1 MQQKAMAF
9 GCCMSF
15 GGTSGRRRGAGHA
28 AGPATAPPERRTCTT
43 GRGTPTLPDGSKRPP
58 RCSVAILCDSSAAAT
73 HRRHRW
79 SCGVHHT
86 EPGGGRNSRLSGRVQ
101 GLPTSIG
108 AGAPGGRLRTICR
121 PVSEISASRR
131 NCACSRLTVGLLP
144 APGAARDARQ
154 VDRQDGDRSASSPA
168 QAETVSRRT
177 YEGEAKSQR
186 FKAPTRRGSRAGH
199 SASRCC
205 VSAVQVR
212 LQWQEARARH
222 AAIGPSSSSS
232 SLDTGSG
239 TKSSSSGGACEAD
252 VGAVVGG
259 GPPRAGVSK
268 SDHVAAATPAAAALR
283 ARRAAG
289 ARAAAW
295 TGAAAAGAEGEVEE
309 VGGRAVAAPLPAT
322 KEGGWAGRLESV
334 EARRW
339 ETVSG

>member
-15 GGTSGRRRGAGHA
+15 GGTSGRRRGTGHA

-86 EPGGGRNSRLSGRVQ
+86 EPGGGRNSRFSGRAQ

-131 NCACSRLTVGLLP
+131 NCACSRLTAGLLP

-177 YEGEAKSQR
+177 YCVIGWCRLANRKCVFFFFFLTLKSSTQR
-186 FKAPTRRGSRAGH
+186 NKTLSPTHSPVSSPAVSPVALAPLTRRYPPPGGRSR
-199 SASRCC
+199 R
-205 VSAVQVR
+205 
-212 LQWQEARARH
+212 
-222 AAIGPSSSSS
+222 
-232 SLDTGSG
+232 
-239 TKSSSSGGACEAD
+239 
-252 VGAVVGG
+252 
-259 GPPRAGVSK
+259 PPRRL
-268 SDHVAAATPAAAALR
+268 HTLR
-283 ARRAAG
+283 VHHLVRAAG
-289 ARAAAW
+289 RP
-295 TGAAAAGAEGEVEE
+295 GQS
-309 VGGRAVAAPLPAT
+309 LP
-322 KEGGWAGRLESV
+322 SSIV
-334 EARRW
+334 RRW
-339 ETVSG
+339 GARSQSPPR